1 MRTNVPICQ
10 IHNVPRRTL
19 RMPDVEQELLT
30 LQEHRSSPP
39 IFRDVRVSLS
49 LVFCLVLCRSLFVLL
64 SFCAWIL
71 YYLSFDFRL
80 SITSLVSST
89 FPSMSSFILILRLS
103 YVFMNILL
111 LICLGLTDVKLSC
124 FPSISM
130 YFPVCRYW
138 LRKDSM
144 TSVSLSLSLS
154 LPIIVDCRYC
164 PHFNIFINEYRRL
177 VSCVQHNYFAG
188 NKHILQAS
196 LITIC
201 CIKENESNR
210 IYLKDNMEVEC
221 VCCNIHIQS
230 FGN

>member
-10 IHNVPRRTL
+10 IHTVPRRTL

-64 SFCAWIL
+64 SFCAWTL

-80 SITSLVSST
+80 LITSLVSST
-89 FPSMSSFILILRLS
+89 FPCMSSFILILRLS
-103 YVFMNILL
+103 FVFMFILL
-111 LICLGLTDVKLSC
+111 LICLGLTDIKLSC

-130 YFPVCRYW
+130 YFPVGRCW

-144 TSVSLSLSLS
+144 TSVCLSISLSLSLS
-154 LPIIVDCRYC
+154 LSLSFSLSIIY
-164 PHFNIFINEYRRL
+164 
-177 VSCVQHNYFAG
+177 CVQHNYFAG
-188 NKHILQAS
+188 NKQISQAS

-201 CIKENESNR
+201 CMKEYESDK
-210 IYLKDNMEVEC
+210 IDLKDNMEVEC
-221 VCCNIHIQS
+221 GCCNIHIQF